1 MASGRG
7 TNARR
12 YPRTAR
18 LKVLLQEILADEL
31 ERIDDDRLVL
41 VTVMAVEVEPDLRHA
56 RVVVDTPEGAERDEE
71 VLAALDENRLRL
83 QKAIAR
89 QATLKR
95 TPLLSFAPD
104 SVERTAARVEE
115 MLAQVEQQPPEV

>member
-1 MASGRG
+1 MARG
-7 TNARR
+7 ASPRR

-31 ERIDDDRLVL
+31 ERIDDDRLEL
-41 VTVMAVEVEPDLRHA
+41 VTVMDVDVEPDLRHA
-56 RVVVDTPEGAERDEE
+56 RVVVDTPEGAARDEE
-71 VLAALDENRLRL
+71 VLAALEEHRLRL

-95 TPLLSFAPD
+95 TPLLAFAPD
-104 SVERTAARVEE
+104 AVERTAARVDEV
-115 MLAQVEQQPPEV
+115 LAQVEQPPEP